1 MSTKDDGVMSSSAAI
16 GDETAA
22 AGSAGSR
29 VESSGGAAG
38 AAEAVQAQQA
48 QEVAQAGPA
57 SQPNPAA
64 AGAGVVAEAIGP
76 DGEQLVLR
84 RAAGGYEILRD
95 GRVAIS
101 SAERRSER
109 ELVNVGMVPL
119 RDRQDI
125 TVLVA
130 GLGMGYL
137 LAALLESPRVVRVD
151 VVEHSAAIVEWNR
164 TFLAPLHGMAPLDDP
179 RVHVHTMGFGEYLRA
194 VRYQAVPGLQ
204 LEGGGYLAVLMDLDD
219 GPSALSRGANA
230 DLYTEDGLAEVEEAI
245 RPGGV
250 IALWSAQRETELLSR
265 LHGRFQNIAEIAFPV
280 DVPSSAGLDYLYR
293 ARRRAIG
300 GATVR
305 PGGRAQA

>member
-1 MSTKDDGVMSSSAAI
+1 MSTKDDGATSSSAAI
-16 GDETAA
+16 GEETAA
-22 AGSAGSR
+22 GS
-29 VESSGGAAG
+29 VESTGAAAVSA
-38 AAEAVQAQQA
+38 AAEAAQA

-57 SQPNPAA
+57 SQPNPAG
-64 AGAGVVAEAIGP
+64 AGAGVVAGVVAEAIGP

-95 GRVAIS
+95 GRVAIA

-179 RVHVHTMGFGEYLRA
+179 RVHVHTMGFSDYLRA
-194 VRYQAVPGLQ
+194 VRYQAVPGLSAA

-219 GPSALSRGANA
+219 GPNALSRGGNA
-230 DLYTEDGLAEVEEAI
+230 DLYTEEGLADIEEAI

-250 IALWSAQRETELLSR
+250 IALWSAQRETELMAR

-300 GATVR
+300 GATVK
-305 PGGRAQA
+305 PGNRAQA

>member
-1 MSTKDDGVMSSSAAI
+1 MSTKDDGATSSSAAI
-16 GDETAA
+16 GEETAA
-22 AGSAGSR
+22 GSVPGTGSAAVS
-29 VESSGGAAG
+29 A
-38 AAEAVQAQQA
+38 AAEAAPA

-57 SQPNPAA
+57 SQPNPAGA
-64 AGAGVVAEAIGP
+64 GAGAGAGVVAQATGP

-95 GRVAIS
+95 GRVAIA

-109 ELVNVGMVPL
+109 ELVNVGLVPL

-179 RVHVHTMGFGEYLRA
+179 RVHVHTMGFADYLRA
-194 VRYQAVPGLQ
+194 VRYQAVPGLNAA

-219 GPSALSRGANA
+219 GPNALSRGGNA
-230 DLYTEDGLAEVEEAI
+230 DLYTEEGLADIEEAI

-250 IALWSAQRETELLSR
+250 IALWSAQRETELMAR

-300 GATVR
+300 GATVK
-305 PGGRAQA
+305 PGNRAQA